1 MALNKILMGILN
13 DFKRDYLF
21 EDMAVSK
28 EFEYLVNY
36 LIISKFHPDAFIDR
50 GDLSRVVVDE
60 KSQFGL
66 DAMAFIVNG
75 NLVLGKDDI
84 VTYAKSKKLDVDILF
99 IQTKTEEKCD
109 IGDLLK
115 TIQAT
120 KNFLKDFAVV
130 TEKNENII
138 NAKEIYDELFKYD
151 NFKYCT
157 TQSPRC
163 HIYYVTAANEWD
175 RNQVETIC
183 ISAKEEIT
191 SSLSDIKDA
200 EVRVLG
206 KQYIIDNYR
215 ELKNNISVQVSL
227 KNCIT
232 LEKINGVKEAYVG
245 YLTGD
250 DFLKIICDKD
260 GEIRRKIFYENV
272 RDYQGLE
279 NSVNKEIR
287 ETIINDS
294 TRGQFILLN
303 NGVTIITKSV
313 TSLGSYEYELSNF
326 QIVNGCQTSNE
337 IYNCKQHVSD
347 IFVPVKIIYTTDID
361 IISSI
366 VKATNRQ
373 SPVPEE
379 AFVAL
384 DKYHKNLQ
392 MLFSERSKEMPLG
405 MFYERRSGEEDD
417 IKDKM
422 GAYQI
427 VTLHGMIRAFV
438 SVYLQKPNIVY
449 GTNPA
454 NILKK
459 YKKQLFCYYHKEEV
473 YYIAS
478 YFFVKFVNMRQCK
491 LLNNSCYQLRFYVIM
506 VARAFILG
514 TLDVP
519 KLDSRA
525 MENENKRLLERL
537 KDNVDEYFIAAKDV
551 VEEVLER
558 REYAKENRDNVL
570 KSAEFCEKVKERTIE
585 IINDSKKDK
594 HN

>member
-13 DFKRDYLF
+13 DFKIDYLF

-454 NILKK
+454 NI
-459 YKKQLFCYYHKEEV
+459 
-473 YYIAS
+473 
-478 YFFVKFVNMRQCK
+478 
-491 LLNNSCYQLRFYVIM
+491 
-506 VARAFILG
+506 
-514 TLDVP
+514 
-519 KLDSRA
+519 
-525 MENENKRLLERL
+525 
-537 KDNVDEYFIAAKDV
+537 
-551 VEEVLER
+551 
-558 REYAKENRDNVL
+558 
-570 KSAEFCEKVKERTIE
+570 
-585 IINDSKKDK
+585 
-594 HN
+594 